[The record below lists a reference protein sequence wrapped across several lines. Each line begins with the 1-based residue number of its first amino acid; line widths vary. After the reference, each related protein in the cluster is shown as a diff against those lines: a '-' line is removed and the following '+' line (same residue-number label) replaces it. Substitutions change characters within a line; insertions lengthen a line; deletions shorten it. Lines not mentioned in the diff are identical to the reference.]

1 MRKYLNYL
9 VFGAIVLIVASL
21 AINHSRHMRF
31 LVDSMSSPNPKV
43 RSSAALELIN
53 SEQFMDAIT
62 GEPVHIRENAAGALR
77 DLGTAAAVTQ
87 CIAFL
92 KDDSEPVRTHLAHAL
107 AAIGANS
114 PDNITQ
120 LAKGLADGD
129 SYVRK
134 GTIEALTNPQWGIGP
149 RPGVVAGIVAEMK
162 ADAGS
167 RGPAGDVLSNPMF
180 ETAAGRAQS
189 VPLLLAQMKDSD
201 SGVRSGAA
209 DALGKIGDPS
219 ADPALIGLV
228 QHDIPSVVRVAI
240 GSLALIASP
249 QGEPILI
256 SAMANPSADSNA
268 RQQAAAGLGKLG
280 NPAAITALLTA
291 LSDDDLDLRTAAVA
305 ALAHAVRPSPP
316 APPVPAVLNR
326 LITALANNNDD
337 LRKGVASALLAVN
350 SPSIDPALIAAL
362 KDQDLRVRAAAAAG
376 LGFAGNAPA
385 VPALIAA
392 LSDPDPTGNTPLAAR
407 DALAAI
413 GTPALAPLT
422 TEMARGGVDAWYAS
436 QALAHM
442 GVLALPA
449 LQREAA
455 NSDPTAQRWA
465 AVALGGM
472 GLADAR
478 PTLEQ
483 LAQSTNPDVQYVARE
498 QLARLGSTTN

>member
-1 MRKYLNYL
+1 MRKHLNYL
-9 VFGAIVLIVASL
+9 VFGAIVLIVATL
-21 AINHSRHMRF
+21 AINHSRHMRY
-31 LVDSMSSPNPKV
+31 LVDSMSSPNPRV

-92 KDDSEPVRTHLAHAL
+92 KDDSGPVRTHLAHAL

-114 PDNITQ
+114 PANITQ
-120 LAKGLADGD
+120 LAKGLNDGD

-134 GTIEALTNPQWGIGP
+134 GTIDALTNPQWGIGP
-149 RPGVVAGIVAEMK
+149 RPGVAAGIVAEMK

-167 RGPAGDVLSNPMF
+167 RGPAGDVLSSAVF
-180 ETAAGRAQS
+180 ETPAGRAQS
-189 VPLLLAQMKDSD
+189 VALLLAQLKDTD
-201 SGVRSGAA
+201 PAVRSGAA

-228 QHDIPSVVRVAI
+228 QHDVASVVRVAI
-240 GSLALIASP
+240 GALALIASP
-249 QGEPILI
+249 DGEPVLI
-256 SAMANPSADSNA
+256 SAVANPNADSNA
-268 RQQAAAGLGKLG
+268 REQAAAGLGKLG
-280 NPAAITALLTA
+280 DPAAITALLSA

-305 ALAHAVRPSPP
+305 ALAHAVRPMPP
-316 APPVPAVLNR
+316 APAVQPVLKR
-326 LITALANNNDD
+326 LIAALANNNND
-337 LRKGVASALLAVN
+337 LRKGVASALVAVD
-350 SPSIDPALIAAL
+350 SPSIDPALVVAL
-362 KDQDLRVRAAAAAG
+362 KDPDPRVRAAAAVS
-376 LGFAGNAPA
+376 LGFTGNAPA

-392 LSDPDPTGNTPLAAR
+392 LSDPDPTGNTPAAAR

-422 TEMARGGVDAWYAS
+422 TETARGGVDAWYAS

-449 LQREAA
+449 LRREAA
-455 NSDPTAQRWA
+455 NPDPTAQRWA

-472 GLADAR
+472 GLADAK

-483 LAQSTNPDVQYVARE
+483 LAQSSNADVQYVARE
-498 QLARLGSTTN
+498 QLARLGATPN